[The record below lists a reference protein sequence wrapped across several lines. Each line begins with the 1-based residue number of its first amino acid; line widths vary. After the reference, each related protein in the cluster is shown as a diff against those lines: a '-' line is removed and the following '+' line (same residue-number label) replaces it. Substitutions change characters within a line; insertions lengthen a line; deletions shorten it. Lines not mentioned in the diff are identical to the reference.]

1 MEATLSILQDYDQQ
15 FLSAQN
21 SVQTFGHSPLSTQTP
36 PIEPPTVAFY
46 RWDNRVFSLFA
57 APDKLTVLAHF
68 QPQSFALQVWQQLQW
83 LLAGDAT
90 ACPELIW
97 QQYQQLDFIQ
107 KNMWYSQLMR
117 ASFTGS
123 VIDLNRRP
131 FYESLIDSYC
141 QQAQQIC
148 QVQPVQDE
156 GNQQLAVIITNQF
169 LTSQHGPTLTTLNYA
184 SCLQQMGMQVVVVC
198 TGTVARNYQMYYPMP
213 APAFFGNV
221 IDEYYQPDI
230 QIDLDLRQ
238 ASTTP
243 GQGATVRC
251 WGEQFSF
258 IQLNT
263 NENPAHLQ
271 ELVEFINHTNP
282 RYIFCVGG
290 LNPAA
295 EWIGKSRPV
304 LAIPCVTSL
313 QLPKYMVPVVLREL
327 TEADTQH
334 IAQLQLPHPVFC
346 SQLPF
351 RLRPNQAVKT
361 SLPSDH
367 NTLFAI
373 CGYRLEEELTTAFFE
388 TMRRIKQ
395 ALPGAHFVM
404 IGASK
409 YPNYPADLLHCTE
422 FTGRVL
428 NAIEIIGQC
437 HFLLNPRRQGGGTSA
452 VEALSLGIPVLTDAY
467 GDTYQYVGDDF
478 AFQTDADRLL
488 FIQSYLQSPELQQ
501 EYTEN
506 CLSRAAMVTD
516 TRHIF
521 QPLFLDFDSYL
532 YQLQQEGSMA
542 VA

>member
-1 MEATLSILQDYDQQ
+1 MEPTLSLLQDYDHQ
-15 FLSAQN
+15 FLQAQIAEQSASETIAQ
-21 SVQTFGHSPLSTQTP
+21 

-46 RWDNRVFSLFA
+46 RWDNRVFSLQ
-57 APDKLTVLAHF
+57 PLTDKLAVLGQF

-83 LLAGDAT
+83 LLSGDPS
-90 ACPELIW
+90 ACQELVW
-97 QQYQQLDFIQ
+97 QQYQQLNFIQ

-123 VIDLNRRP
+123 EIKLERRP

-141 QQAQQIC
+141 QQAQQVC
-148 QVQPVQDE
+148 QVQPLQDE
-156 GNQQLAVIITNQF
+156 GNQQVAVIITNQF
-169 LTSQHGPTLTTLNYA
+169 LTSLHGPTLTTLNYA

-221 IDEYYQPDI
+221 TDEYYQADI
-230 QIDLDLRQ
+230 QINLDSRQ
-238 ASTTP
+238 VTSAP
-243 GQGATVRC
+243 GQGSNVQC

-258 IQLNT
+258 IQLDT

-290 LNPAA
+290 LNPVA
-295 EWIGKSRPV
+295 EWIGQARPV

-313 QLPKYMVPVVLREL
+313 QLPKYMVPVVQREL

-334 IAQLQLPHPVFC
+334 IAGLQLPHPVLC

-351 RLRPNQAVKT
+351 RLRPHQAVKT
-361 SLPSDH
+361 SSADDSK
-367 NTLFAI
+367 TLFAI
-373 CGYRLEEELTTAFFE
+373 CGYRLEEELTAAFFS

-395 ALPGAHFVM
+395 ALPGAYFVL

-409 YPNYPADLLHCTE
+409 YPTYPTDLLHCTE

-428 NAIEIIGQC
+428 NSIDIIGQC

-452 VEALSLGIPVLTDAY
+452 VEALSLGIPVLTDPY

-478 AFQTDADRLL
+478 AFDSDEARLL
-488 FIQSYLQSPELQQ
+488 FIQNYLGSPELQQ
-501 EYTEN
+501 QYQEL
-506 CLSRAAMVTD
+506 CLGRAEMVTN

-521 QPLFLDFDSYL
+521 QPLLLDYDSYL
-532 YQLQQEGSMA
+532 YQLQQTGAMS

>member
-1 MEATLSILQDYDQQ
+1 METTLSLLQDYDQQ
-15 FLSAQN
+15 FLQ
-21 SVQTFGHSPLSTQTP
+21 VQIAEQQASQTLAE

-46 RWDNRVFSLFA
+46 RWDNREFSQQTLS
-57 APDKLTVLAHF
+57 DKLAVLMQF
-68 QPQSFALQVWQQLQW
+68 QPQSFALQIWQQLQW
-83 LLAGDAT
+83 LLAGEPSAS
-90 ACPELIW
+90 PELIW
-97 QQYQQLDFIQ
+97 QQYQQLNFIQ

-123 VIDLNRRP
+123 VIDLDRRP

-141 QQAQQIC
+141 QQARQVCQI
-148 QVQPVQDE
+148 QPLQDE

-184 SCLQQMGMQVVVVC
+184 SCLQQMGMQVVVIC

-221 IDEYYQPDI
+221 TDEYYQEDI
-230 QIDLDLRQ
+230 QINLDLRQ
-238 ASTTP
+238 VNTVP
-243 GQGATVRC
+243 GQGSSVQC
-251 WGEQFSF
+251 WGEHFSF

-271 ELVEFINHTNP
+271 ELADFINQANP

-295 EWIGKSRPV
+295 EWIGQARPV

-327 TEADTQH
+327 SETDTDY
-334 IAQLQLPHPVFC
+334 IARLQLPHPVFS

-351 RLRPNQAVKT
+351 RLRPNNAKKT
-361 SLPSDH
+361 SAPSDRK
-367 NTLFAI
+367 TLFAI
-373 CGYRLEEELTTAFFE
+373 CGYRLEEECTPAFFT
-388 TMRRIKQ
+388 TMRLIKQ
-395 ALPGAHFVM
+395 ALPEAYFVL

-409 YPNYPADLLHCTE
+409 YPAYPTDLLQCTE

-428 NAIEIIGQC
+428 NAIDIIGQC

-452 VEALSLGIPVLTDAY
+452 VEALSLGIPVLTDPY

-478 AFQTDADRLL
+478 AFDTDEDRLL
-488 FIQSYLQSPELQQ
+488 FIQHYLGSTELQQ
-501 EYTEN
+501 EYNER
-506 CLSRAAMVTD
+506 CFARAAMVTD

-521 QPLFLDFDSYL
+521 QPLLLDYDSYL
-532 YQLQQEGSMA
+532 YELQHNGNQA